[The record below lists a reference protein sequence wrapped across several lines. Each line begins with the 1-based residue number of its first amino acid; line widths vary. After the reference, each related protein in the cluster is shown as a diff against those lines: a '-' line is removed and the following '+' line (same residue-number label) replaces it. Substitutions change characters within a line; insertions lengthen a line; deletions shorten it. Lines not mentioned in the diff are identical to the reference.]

1 MMPLI
6 SLPQYE
12 SSFALTIPNDPTIV
26 GFQFLAQ
33 WLTLHSQCGIA
44 GCGLSALITSD
55 AAAITIGL

>member
-1 MMPLI
+1 L
-6 SLPQYE
+6 
-12 SSFALTIPNDPTIV
+12 PTIV